1 VKDRR
6 GDQVRSHLARWIKF
20 LPLGMGIKLIF
31 LIVSANAQIYSE
43 DAVYEDVNQYPAPI
57 ELIPKSQPESRQTLN
72 SLSSEQDTIDVSTL
86 AKLTPDTIGL
96 LDENSGGFPI
106 DVWQGTSI
114 EVVETLL
121 SKLPDKV
128 ESSSLRSLMQR
139 LLLSLARAPEYS
151 DEDATAALADG
162 SVFPESAFVYQ
173 SPGMVS
179 LEVNSLEAQRRIVS
193 GRLLEMRLSRLA
205 SMGDWKH
212 VQELID
218 MVPSDQL
225 TEELLEYRVDALLVE
240 ERTDE
245 ACAEASL
252 GIQRTS
258 RVYWQQIFIFCQL
271 RDGNVDAA
279 QLGMSLLSEQ
289 NEGDP
294 AFYWVSELMI
304 GNRPLTP
311 NGLKRLTPLHLSML
325 RHARRPI
332 PEFLVRSGDPT
343 LLRMMSVMPAAY
355 IEDEEASEEEIR
367 DRTKE
372 AEKKKLLAA
381 ERAVRLG
388 VLQPEILREQFRSVS
403 FANSKV
409 ATSVEDIDAG
419 DVEGRARLLQIAES
433 QTIPAARAEVIAR
446 AIDLAQNS
454 RRRAGPDLAVIASVY
469 EPMLLALSPSNEMLW
484 FAGHATRALLALG
497 ETKVALQWL
506 ELTRTYARSSSEAAE
521 IFALLWPIDHI
532 VNPRP
537 HNTWSPH
544 RLSQWEEMRGGL
556 SNGHRSLILN
566 LFTALKDPIGSEDW
580 FPLMKSETRRRLEQP
595 APHVW
600 HGLTLA
606 AETGR
611 LGETILLV
619 LIAMGEDAPRE
630 ASPLT
635 LQKVIASLD
644 MVGLPNDAR
653 QIAIEAAL
661 GRGL

>member
-1 VKDRR
+1 MKDRR
-6 GDQVRSHLARWIKF
+6 GDPVTSHLAKRIGF
-20 LPLGMGIKLIF
+20 LPLGIGTILMSLIG
-31 LIVSANAQIYSE
+31 LANAQIYSE
-43 DAVYEDVNQYPAPI
+43 NSVYEEVNQYPVPI
-57 ELIPKSQPESRQTLN
+57 ELIPKSQPEAHKTLDN
-72 SLSSEQDTIDVSTL
+72 LSSEQDSIDVRTL

-106 DVWQGTSI
+106 DFWQGTSI

-121 SKLPDKV
+121 SKLPDRV

-139 LLLSLARAPEYS
+139 LLLSLARAPEHS
-151 DEDATAALADG
+151 DTDTPVALADG
-162 SVFPESAFVYQ
+162 SIFPESAFVYQ
-173 SPGMVS
+173 SPGMAS
-179 LEVNSLEAQRRIVS
+179 LELNTLEAQRRIVA
-193 GRLLEMRLSRLA
+193 GRLLEMRVSRLA

-212 VQELID
+212 VQQLID
-218 MVPSDQL
+218 MVPPDQL
-225 TEELLEYRVDALLVE
+225 TEELLERRVDSLLVE
-240 ERTDE
+240 DRSDE
-245 ACAEASL
+245 ACAEAGL
-252 GIQRTS
+252 GIQRTT
-258 RVYWQQIFIFCQL
+258 RVYWQQVFIFCQL
-271 RDGNVDAA
+271 RDGKVDAA
-279 QLGMSLLSEQ
+279 QLGMSLLIEQ

-294 AFYWVSELMI
+294 AFFWVSELMI

-332 PEFLVRSGDPT
+332 PEFLFRSGDPT
-343 LLRMMSVMPAAY
+343 LLRMMSAMPPAY
-355 IEDEEASEEEIR
+355 IEDAEASEEEIS
-367 DRTKE
+367 DRIRE
-372 AEKKKLLAA
+372 AERKRLLAA
-381 ERAVRLG
+381 ERAVHLG
-388 VLQPEILREQFRSVS
+388 VLQPEILREQFRAVS
-403 FANSKV
+403 FATTKGGSRL
-409 ATSVEDIDAG
+409 EDIDA
-419 DVEGRARLLQIAES
+419 DDIEGRARLLRIAES

-446 AIDLAQNS
+446 AIDSALKS
-454 RRRAGPDLAVIASVY
+454 RRRVGPDLAGIASVY
-469 EPMLLALSPSNEMLW
+469 APMLLALSPSNEMLW

-497 ETKVALQWL
+497 ETKVALEWL
-506 ELTRTYARSSSEAAE
+506 ALTRTYARSSSEAAE
-521 IFALLWPIDHI
+521 IFASLWPIDHI

-537 HNTWSPH
+537 YNTWSPH

-556 SNGHRSLILN
+556 SSGHRSLILN
-566 LFTALKDPIGSEDW
+566 LFTALQDPIGSEDW
-580 FPLMKSETRRRLEQP
+580 FPLMESETRRRLEQP

-619 LIAMGEDAPRE
+619 LIAMGEDSPEE
-630 ASPLT
+630 AAPLT